1 MRPASASDDG
11 TRSVPFLFIF
21 SCLLFAYVAVRA
33 WLVPI
38 TWDEAHN
45 YLEFTRKGILLP
57 SHFWLMAANNHYLNS
72 WLTYLTT
79 GVLGVSELTLRLPTL
94 TAYVL
99 FLYYTSRL
107 CNELSSPL
115 LRVSAFVV
123 LNGNPYV
130 LDFFSLSRGY
140 GIACGLLAGSLWYLY
155 RFLQRDLEVRYS
167 RASLGFGVLAVTAHL
182 TLIHF
187 LISLTVVVVLTTTL
201 FAPAGSPVLGRL
213 SYALKVNAV
222 GVAVVGL
229 FLAVAAFV
237 IRGLRNADAFFY
249 GGTTGFWEDTVVG
262 VFDASLYEKPYPAI
276 LGSLLGTSS
285 FPLSSMLG
293 ALATLL
299 LAVALWVSIRTGMS
313 RPRPRELYLPA
324 LVFLVGSC
332 ALASVAQHHLLGVLY
347 LRRRTALYA
356 LILGAFVLVVLADTM
371 ARTSKAWRYGLA
383 VAALL
388 VTMHLGNCLNLTYV
402 LEWKLPADVKEM
414 LADLAAA
421 KDVTPAAERT
431 TVLGINLEFE
441 APLNFYR
448 LVDGLTWLT
457 VADRRMKF
465 HPLGDFYLYSEGDWQ
480 AVNADSFVVLKTY
493 PLNNSRL
500 LRRRHRP
507 SHYEVRFDKT
517 VDFDA
522 PADSMTTLRAT
533 SREAAF
539 SGTRSGMTDWR
550 HRRSGGISYTPD
562 VEHDEVST
570 SLITVKA
577 MVWMKSLRNATARLV
592 VAFERNQ
599 KVYSWQTMTLQD
611 AALRARTWTPVSF
624 TTFVPPDVQQGD
636 RVSVYLAN
644 ERSLVYVDDL
654 GMRWVTAVWPA
665 PPFSGVRTSMENKMS
680 ALGHSSSSRSR
691 ELVGS
696 AAHTDMP

>member
-1 MRPASASDDG
+1 MTPGSASHEG
-11 TRSVPFLFIF
+11 TGSIPFLVIF
-21 SCLLFAYVAVRA
+21 SCLLFGYVAARA
-33 WLVPI
+33 ALVPI

-57 SHFWLMAANNHYLNS
+57 SHFRLMAANNHYLNS

-94 TAYVL
+94 TAYIL
-99 FLYYTSRL
+99 FLYYTARL

-115 LRVSAFVV
+115 LRGSAFAV
-123 LNGNPYV
+123 LNGNPYL

-140 GIACGLLAGSLWYLY
+140 GVAYGLLAGSLWYLY
-155 RFLQRDLEVRYS
+155 RFLQTDLEVRYS
-167 RASLGFGVLAVTAHL
+167 RASLGFGVLAVSAHL

-187 LISLTVVVVLTTTL
+187 LISLTVLVVLTTML
-201 FAPAGSPVLGRL
+201 FAPAGSQVLRRL
-213 SYALKVNAV
+213 SCALKANAV

-229 FLAVAAFV
+229 FLMLAAFV
-237 IRGLRNADAFFY
+237 IRGLRNAGSFFY

-262 VFDASLYEKPYPAI
+262 VFDASLYEKPYSAI
-276 LGSLLGTSS
+276 LASLLGASS
-285 FPLSSMLG
+285 FPLSAMLG

-299 LAVALWVSIRTGMS
+299 MVVALWVSIRTGAR

-324 LVFLVGSC
+324 LVFLLCSC
-332 ALASVAQHHLLGVLY
+332 VLASVAQHHLLGVLY
-347 LRRRTALYA
+347 LRRRTALYV

-371 ARTSKAWRYGLA
+371 ARTSKAWRYGFA
-383 VAALL
+383 VVALL

-402 LEWKLPADVKEM
+402 LEWKLAADVKRM
-414 LADLAAA
+414 LADLAVA
-421 KDVTPAAERT
+421 KDVTPGVERT
-431 TVLGINLEFE
+431 TVLGVNLEFE

-448 LVDGLTWLT
+448 LVGGLTWLT

-465 HPLGDFYLYSEGDWQ
+465 HPLDDFYLYSEDDWQ
-480 AVNADSFVVLKTY
+480 AIDADSFVVLKTY

-507 SHYEVRFDKT
+507 SHYEARLDKT
-517 VDFDA
+517 LNFDA

-533 SREAAF
+533 SKEAAF
-539 SGTRSGMTDWR
+539 SGTRSGMTDGR

-562 VEHDEVST
+562 VEHDATST

-611 AALRARTWTPVSF
+611 AALHARTWIPVSF
-624 TTFVPPDVQQGD
+624 ITFVPPTVRQGD
-636 RVSVYLAN
+636 RVSLYLAN
-644 ERSLVYVDDL
+644 DRSLVYVDDL
-654 GMRWVTAVWPA
+654 SMRWVTAVWP
-665 PPFSGVRTSMENKMS
+665 PHERLRPR
-680 ALGHSSSSRSR
+680 R
-691 ELVGS
+691 
-696 AAHTDMP
+696 